1 MAWNKIPAKDDAN
14 LTFQPYYARTNIL
27 YPLLE
32 PTGKMIFDAIT
43 TATDRTGIES
53 PELKKS
59 ALVSV
64 ITCEIIHA
72 LALREITAHEPE
84 IGEWFVHSGTTIYR
98 PLESGNKEALIS
110 LPARTITGTVRDEC
124 NITASA
130 YANMTGHDDVS
141 FVIGRLISYSKFDLV
156 VAGYREPSPNIAR
169 IQQTKTS
176 RNRSSLTDL
185 AALATGHHWAD
196 MLPAVDIFGA
206 TDEDLLYLAM
216 MNTISR
222 FQATI
227 ERQGGW
233 KLLYDDSGKVLH
245 ERQHQGMFQ
254 IFSRLT
260 FGALRIHL
268 DANPDHGSGATDFTA
283 RLNDATAIIEFKKDD
298 KIQEVRHGILT
309 QLPMYMKSA
318 QASQGYYIV
327 MCHRRNPE
335 EVAAILRRDA
345 EEDFDP
351 RCPEIKAIVVD
362 CRRRIS
368 ASKAPTQ
375 TGIAD

>member
-14 LTFQPYYARTNIL
+14 LMFQPYYARTNIL

-32 PTGKMIFDAIT
+32 PTKKFIFDVIA
-43 TATDRTGIES
+43 TATDRAGMEAS
-53 PELKKS
+53 GLRKG

-64 ITCEIIHA
+64 ITCEIVHA
-72 LALREITAHEPE
+72 LALREITEDEPDV
-84 IGEWFVHSGTTIYR
+84 GEWFVHSGTTIYR
-98 PLESGNKEALIS
+98 PLQAGKREASIA

-130 YANMTGHDDVS
+130 PTNMTGHDDVS
-141 FVIGRLISYSKFDLV
+141 FVIGRLISHSKFDLV

-169 IQQTKTS
+169 IHQTKTP

-185 AALATGHHWAD
+185 AALAAGNHWGD
-196 MLPAVDIFGA
+196 MLPTVEIPGA
-206 TDEDLLYLAM
+206 TDEGLLHLAM
-216 MNTISR
+216 MDTISR
-222 FQATI
+222 FQTTI
-227 ERQGGW
+227 EDQGGW
-233 KLLYDDSGKVLH
+233 KLLYDDNGKVLH

-268 DANPDHGSGATDFTA
+268 DANPDHGSGPTDFTA
-283 RLNDATAIIEFKKDD
+283 RLNDAIAIIEFKKDD
-298 KIQEVRHGILT
+298 KIQEMRHGILT

-318 QASQGYYIV
+318 QATQGYYVV
-327 MCHRRNPE
+327 MCHRREPE
-335 EVAAILRRDA
+335 EVAAILRRDS
-345 EEDFDP
+345 EEHFDP
-351 RCPEIKAIVVD
+351 SCPEIKAIVVD

-368 ASKAPTQ
+368 ASKAPTRS
-375 TGIAD
+375 GITD